1 MQRDM
6 RREVEVG
13 FVAASAKVISATS
26 SLQSV
31 LVPTLFSPIYTIE
44 LYKWSDK

>member
-13 FVAASAKVISATS
+13 LVAGSANVISATS
-26 SLQSV
+26 SLASNR
-31 LVPTLFSPIYTIE
+31 
-44 LYKWSDK
+44 